1 MLIKAGGFGRTRSG
15 SSGPGTL
22 TWLVVPAA
30 ALFACEHAAP
40 PASCGSVPGHTL
52 HAGES
57 ASVPVCF
64 NDPNGDV
71 LAYAAVSSDMAV
83 ATATASGPVVTVTAV
98 APGSATITVTATDP
112 AGLAA
117 ISEFQVMVPNRSPQ
131 AAEPIEAQTLGTGD
145 TATMDAADHFIDPD
159 GDALVYEVVSSAPGV
174 VSVRISGSE
183 MTVAALLRGAASV
196 EITATDPGGL
206 SASQSFLVTVPNRT
220 PQAGDPVPSLT
231 VHAGEQDTLD
241 VAAFFA
247 DPDGDS
253 LAFEAATADLDVAAV
268 SIEGSLVMV
277 TGIGRGETDVTVT
290 AMDPDGL
297 LASQLFRVTVPNSGP
312 VPVETIPPQEVEQGQ
327 TLILD
332 VLPYFTDADGDPLVY
347 SASMTDPAV
356 GVVSVAD
363 NAVLIEGSGV
373 GSAGLA
379 VTARDPEGAEAVQQT
394 AITVLPAGLPDLAV
408 SSASPSSVEVQ
419 SGGPGQVLVF
429 TLENVGRAPIETG
442 RARLFGSHDGLVSP
456 SDSVLEVRFL
466 PGAIAPGGAVTL
478 SYTVASSD
486 PRGTRFHAGLC
497 VDGVP
502 EETVTGNNCS
512 AVVQV
517 SVIEGH
523 WTGPAAL
530 VPAYLTQAVQS
541 SDFAVPLVAGEPALL
556 RVFVDGGPTG
566 SATGA
571 PMPPVRAVFHEGVEE
586 LHVADIPLAA
596 GPVPAQAF
604 EGDLRSSANAT
615 IPGDIVRPGLE
626 LVVHV
631 DPVGVLGPTVG
642 VARRIPALGRLRVD
656 VRPVAEL
663 ALTLVPLVW
672 SESPDRSVVDVIAG
686 AAADP
691 RGDDLL
697 RGVRDLLPVAALSV
711 TAHEPVITSSNKAHE
726 LLPQVAAIR
735 VMEGAG
741 GHYMGLMA
749 QFEMYGGL
757 AYRPG
762 RASVSVP
769 QWGTVAHELG
779 HNVNLAHAPCGD
791 PSQVDPA
798 FPHPDGSIGAW
809 GYDFQGGGRLVPP
822 TSNDLMSYCFSR
834 RWISDYH
841 FKRALEYRVLDEG
854 SPFAAGVPV
863 PARSLLLWGGVASDG
878 VPFLEPAFVV
888 DAPPALPEG
897 AGNYR
902 ITGRADGGRELF
914 SFTFD
919 MPETADGDGDSS
931 FAFALPVQP
940 GWEGTLASIT
950 LFGPGGSATLDGR
963 TDRRMAIIRDPTTGR
978 VRAFLRD
985 LSPDLQTQAEAAD
998 ALLDATAGGLPPE
1011 PGLEVLFSR
1020 GIPDSLAWKR

>member
-1 MLIKAGGFGRTRSG
+1 MLSTAGGSGRLCPGPSGLRSF
-15 SSGPGTL
+15 
-22 TWLVVPAA
+22 TWL
-30 ALFACEHAAP
+30 ALTGASLAACENALP
-40 PASCGSVPGHTL
+40 PASCGPIPGHTL
-52 HAGES
+52 HAGE
-57 ASVPVCF
+57 AATVQVCF
-64 NDPNGDV
+64 NDPNGDP
-71 LAYAAVSSDMAV
+71 LHLTAMSSDTTV
-83 ATATASGPVVTVTAV
+83 ATASASGSVVTVRARVPGAAAVTVTA
-98 APGSATITVTATDP
+98 ADPGGLEAT
-112 AGLAA
+112 
-117 ISEFQVMVPNRSPQ
+117 SEFQVVVPNRRPE
-131 AAEPIEAQTLGTGD
+131 ATGRIEARMLAAGD
-145 TATMDAADHFIDPD
+145 TASLDMAAHFTDPD
-159 GDALVYEVVSSAPGV
+159 GEALAYEAVPSAPSVVSAR
-174 VSVRISGSE
+174 VSDSDVKI
-183 MTVAALLRGAASV
+183 AALSRGTASI
-196 EITATDPGGL
+196 EITATDQGGL
-206 SASQSFLVTVPNRT
+206 SASQSFLVTVPNRAPLT
-220 PQAGDPVPSLT
+220 EGTIPSLT
-231 VHAGEQDTLD
+231 LHVGERDTVH
-241 VAAFFA
+241 VSAFFA
-247 DPDGDS
+247 DPDEDA
-253 LAFEAATADLDVAAV
+253 LAFEAATAEVAVATAAV
-268 SIEGSLVMV
+268 DGSLVVV
-277 TGIGRGETDVTVT
+277 TGVGRGETRVTVT
-290 AMDPDGL
+290 ATDPDGL
-297 LASQLFRVTVPNSGP
+297 TASQAVQVTVPNTPPSPAG
-312 VPVETIPPQEVEQGQ
+312 TIPPQELEEGE
-327 TLILD
+327 TKILD
-332 VLPYFTDADGDPLVY
+332 ALPYFTDADGDALVY
-347 SASMTDPAV
+347 TASTTDP
-356 GVVSVAD
+356 GVATVAIAD
-363 NAVLIEGSGV
+363 NAVLIEGV
-373 GSAGLA
+373 GAGTAGLT
-379 VTARDPEGAEAVQQT
+379 VTGRDPEGAEAVQQAPIRVLT
-394 AITVLPAGLPDLAV
+394 AGVPDLVV
-408 SSASPSSVEVQ
+408 SGVWPRSADVP
-419 SGGPGQVLVF
+419 SGGPGRELLF
-429 TLENVGRAPIETG
+429 TVENVGRAPVETG
-442 RARLFGSHDGLVSP
+442 RARLFGSHDGFVSP
-456 SDSVLEVRFL
+456 SDSVLEERVL

-478 SYTVASSD
+478 SYTVTSSD

-502 EETVTGNNCS
+502 GETATGNNCS

-517 SVIEGH
+517 SVIEGPG
-523 WTGPAAL
+523 TGPATL
-530 VPAYLTQAVQS
+530 VPAYLTQTVQS
-541 SDFAVPLVAGEPALL
+541 SDFTVPLVAGEPALL

-571 PMPPVRAVFHEGVEE
+571 PMPPVRAVFHDDAEE

-779 HNVNLAHAPCGD
+779 HNANLAHAPCGD

-798 FPHPDGSIGAW
+798 FPQPDGSTGAW

-854 SPFAAGVPV
+854 SPFSAGVPV

-940 GWEGTLASIT
+940 GWEGNLASIT